1 MPHVVCVKV
10 DAKLLDSA
18 AMAFTRAFYLSLLS
32 GHPVKK
38 SFDIAREALKS
49 RYLACS
55 PYQCIL
61 ASYFECS
68 PYVVDSTIE
77 GEKVRPEYSPP
88 HYDVSASLVYSA
100 SGGR

>member
-49 RYLACS
+49 RYMTSTTRLRMLAT
-55 PYQCIL
+55 YL
-61 ASYFECS
+61 VFS

-77 GEKVRPEYSPP
+77 GEKVCLDFSPIE
-88 HYDVSASLVYSA
+88 
-100 SGGR
+100 